1 MTASFTNFMTGLID
15 YAGMFPPAGLDVA
28 AAVTHYA
35 GYLES
40 NDGWMLGRCIVPVAQ
55 LPGVGLRPEFR
66 FSVIVSHETVQEELD
81 QLSKFKGCVE
91 MVETRVTEEA
101 VSLARCTELV
111 SRLKANLCRIGLQ
124 DVQLFV
130 EAENVAAAALAIAAV
145 NNSTIRGETFK
156 HTGFKLRCG
165 GLNNQT
171 SPSPEKVAEVISTCC
186 AHDIP
191 IKFTAGMHHP
201 LSNHSPETGT
211 LQYGFLNIFAASLL
225 FWSGN
230 ISKNEIVE
238 CVCDKTARHFH
249 FTREHFSWRD
259 KTISAREIERLRR
272 SRVISFGSCS
282 FSEPVEGLRALGFQN
297 NSGV

>member
-1 MTASFTNFMTGLID
+1 MTASLTKFMTGLID

-28 AAVTHYA
+28 AALTNYA

-40 NDGWMLGRCIVPVAQ
+40 NNGWMLGRCIIPVTQ
-55 LPGVGLRPEFR
+55 LPNVVHRPGFR
-66 FSVIVSHETVQEELD
+66 FSIIVSHERAQEELT
-81 QLSKFKGCVE
+81 QLSTFKGCVE
-91 MVETRVTEEA
+91 MVETRIAEEA

-111 SRLKANLCRIGLQ
+111 SLLKANLSKIGLQ

-130 EAENVAAAALAIAAV
+130 EAENVATTALAIAAV
-145 NNSTIRGETFK
+145 NNSTIRSETFRYV
-156 HTGFKLRCG
+156 GFKLRCG
-165 GLNNQT
+165 RFKDQT

-186 AHDIP
+186 NHDIP

-201 LSNHSPETGT
+201 LSSHSPDTGT
-211 LQYGFLNIFAASLL
+211 LQYGFLNIFAAALL

-230 ISKNEIVE
+230 ASKNEIVE
-238 CVCDKTARHFH
+238 CVCDKRSGHFD
-249 FTREHFSWRD
+249 FTRDHFSWRD
-259 KTISAREIERLRR
+259 KTISAGEIERLRR

-282 FSEPVEGLRALGFQN
+282 FSEPVDGLRALGFQH